1 MRFLARVPDWAPVM
15 LLVLQPCIEWSGMKS
30 DVRGTSTMSNQNR
43 AGDVLRV
50 GVVGLGY
57 AGEQHT
63 KGFAQL
69 PNVKVVALAGLE
81 EDRLHQLAQ
90 KYSVPDRHRDY
101 QELVSR
107 SDLDIVSVCVP
118 NYLHAPVTIAALE
131 SGKHVLCEKPLA
143 RSYAEAESMV
153 VAAERANRVLQV
165 AFNHRAR
172 GDVQVLKRYLEG
184 GRLGDLYHVKA
195 SWMRRSGIPGIGSWF
210 TNKEMAGG
218 GPLIDLGVHVLDLAL
233 FLLGEPR
240 VATVSAATY
249 AKLGPQGRGG
259 YAGSDKMM
267 TGSSYEVE
275 DLATAF
281 IRLSGGATLLL
292 EASWAVY
299 GSAGDDFGVSLY
311 GTEGGAE
318 IKVENYNWQDTLRI
332 YTDVAGV
339 SAEVHPKLFQG
350 EGHME
355 VVRNFVTAVRS
366 GDWAQHTGAEGLY
379 RTRIIDA
386 CYASA
391 IQGREVVLGEAS
403 VS

>member
-1 MRFLARVPDWAPVM
+1 MEREINMERKGA
-15 LLVLQPCIEWSGMKS
+15 
-30 DVRGTSTMSNQNR
+30 STMSNNR

-63 KGFAQL
+63 KGFTQL

-81 EDRLHQLAQ
+81 EDRLRQLAQ
-90 KYSVPDRHRDY
+90 KYDVPDRHRDY

-107 SDLDIVSVCVP
+107 DDLDIVSVCVP

-131 SGKHVLCEKPLA
+131 RGKHVLCEKPLA
-143 RSYAEAESMV
+143 RTSAEAQSMV
-153 VAAERANRVLQV
+153 EAAKKANRVLQV

-172 GDVQVLKRYLEG
+172 GDVQVLKRYLDSG
-184 GRLGDLYHVKA
+184 KLGDLYHVKA

-233 FLLGEPR
+233 FLLGEPK

-259 YAGSDKMM
+259 YTGSDKMM

-281 IRLSGGATLLL
+281 IRLSDGSTLLL

-332 YTDVAGV
+332 FTDVAGV
-339 SAEVHPKLFQG
+339 SAEVHPQLYQG

-355 VVRNFVTAVRS
+355 VVRNFITAVRG
-366 GDWAQHTGAEGLY
+366 GDWAQHAGAEGLY

-391 IQGREVVLGEAS
+391 VQGREVVLSDDAQS
-403 VS
+403 S